1 MKGMSIEKNLQ
12 SFFKNSKVKYS
23 IQARKL
29 MVKEKEMNDPKE
41 ISNNIKVFYETFLK
55 QNSSKTNVEKQE
67 FISSLDTRTL
77 PNQQSDLC
85 KNEIRKTDSM
95 KSMKNNKTPG
105 NDGLTKE
112 FYETFWDELKSLLME
127 CINRAFYTNILNISQ
142 RQAVIKLIE
151 KNVVNDTLKT

>member
-1 MKGMSIEKNLQ
+1 MSIERNLQ

-67 FISSLDTRTL
+67 FLSSLDTNTL
-77 PNQQSDLC
+77 TNQQSDLC
-85 KNEIRKTDSM
+85 ENEIPKTDST
-95 KSMKNNKTPG
+95 KSMKNDKTPG

-112 FYETFWDELKSLLME
+112 FYETFWDELKTLLME
-127 CINRAFYTNILNISQ
+127 CIN
-142 RQAVIKLIE
+142 
-151 KNVVNDTLKT
+151 

>member
-1 MKGMSIEKNLQ
+1 MSIERNLQ

-67 FISSLDTRTL
+67 FLSSLDTNTL
-77 PNQQSDLC
+77 TNQQSDLC
-85 KNEIRKTDSM
+85 ENEIPKTDST
-95 KSMKNNKTPG
+95 KSMKNDKTPG

-112 FYETFWDELKSLLME
+112 FYETFWDELKTLQME
-127 CINRAFYTNILNISQ
+127 SINCFLH
-142 RQAVIKLIE
+142 
-151 KNVVNDTLKT
+151 

>member
-1 MKGMSIEKNLQ
+1 MSIERNLQ

-41 ISNNIKVFYETFLK
+41 ISNNIKVFCETFLK

-67 FISSLDTRTL
+67 FLSSLDTNTL
-77 PNQQSDLC
+77 TNQQSDLC
-85 KNEIRKTDSM
+85 ENEIRKTDSM
-95 KSMKNNKTPG
+95 KSMKNDKTPG

-112 FYETFWDELKSLLME
+112 FYETFWDEIKTLLME
-127 CINRAFYTNILNISQ
+127 CIN
-142 RQAVIKLIE
+142 
-151 KNVVNDTLKT
+151 